1 MTKVSL
7 ELELEQLAQTI
18 LKLSREDRQQLL
30 SLLATLEE
38 EQDPGALQALREA
51 ENDVEEGR
59 LYSFEE
65 VFGTSLG

>member
-18 LKLSREDRQQLL
+18 LKLSYEDRQQLL

-38 EQDPGALQALREA
+38 EQDPDALQALREA

-65 VFGTSLG
+65 VFGTSPE